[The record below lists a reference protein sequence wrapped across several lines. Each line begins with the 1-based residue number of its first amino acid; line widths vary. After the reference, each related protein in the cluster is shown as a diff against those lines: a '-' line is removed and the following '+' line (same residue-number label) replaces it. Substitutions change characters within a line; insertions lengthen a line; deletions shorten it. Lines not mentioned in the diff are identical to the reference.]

1 MLRLLAVDRLPPS
14 ALEGL
19 SRLGLEVDTRSA
31 LSPEE
36 LRGALAGVSI
46 LVVRS
51 TKVPREAI
59 LAGKELALVIRAG
72 AGVNNI
78 DVAAAS
84 ERGIYVA
91 NCPGKNALAV
101 AELAIGLLVAA
112 DRRIAD
118 NVSDFRAGTWRKGE
132 YGKAYGL
139 YGRHLGVAGLGQI
152 GLAVVQRARALG
164 MHVHAWSRSLT
175 TEGARAHGVEWHAT
189 LLELARRVDALC
201 LHLPLTPETRGV
213 VGRAVLEALRPGA
226 ILVNTSRAEVIDEA
240 ALVDAVKNRGL
251 RCGLDVFDGEP
262 AGSSGSVA
270 SPLQGLPGVYVTHHI
285 GASTEQAQEA
295 VADEVVRI
303 VRTYLGG
310 GMVPNCV
317 NTARQSPARFHLVVR
332 HLDRPGV
339 LAAVLG
345 ALRSRT
351 INVEDMRNEI
361 FEGAAAACARIG
373 LQEPPGDDVLA
384 EIRALPEVLQA
395 TLLGIV

>member
-1 MLRLLAVDRLPPS
+1 MIRLLAVDRLPPS

-19 SRLGLEVDTRSA
+19 SRLGVEVDARPA
-31 LSPEE
+31 LSPDE
-36 LRGALAGVSI
+36 LREALPGASI

-59 LAGKELALVIRAG
+59 LAARDLALVIRAG

-118 NVSDFRAGTWRKGE
+118 NVADFRAGAWRKGE
-132 YGKAYGL
+132 YGKAHGL

-152 GLAVVQRARALG
+152 GLAVAARARALG
-164 MHVHAWSRSLT
+164 MHVHAWSRSLS

-189 LLELARRVDALC
+189 LPEMAHRVDALS
-201 LHLPLTPETRGV
+201 LHLPLTPETRGLI
-213 VGRAVLEALRPGA
+213 GRAVLDALRPGA
-226 ILVNTSRAEVIDEA
+226 ILVNTSRAEVVDEA
-240 ALVDAVKNRGL
+240 ALIDAVKNRGL
-251 RCGLDVFDGEP
+251 RCGLDVFAGEP
-262 AGSSGSVA
+262 AGSAGSVA
-270 SPLQGLPGVYVTHHI
+270 SPLRDLPGVYVTHHI
-285 GASTEQAQEA
+285 GASTDQAQEA

-303 VRTYLGG
+303 VRTYLAGG
-310 GMVPNCV
+310 LVPNCV

-339 LAAVLG
+339 LAAVLS

-351 INVEDMRNEI
+351 LNVEEMRNEI
-361 FEGAAAACARIG
+361 FEGAQAACARIG
-373 LQEPPGDDVLA
+373 LQEAPGDDVLT

-395 TLLGIV
+395 TLLGLG

>member
-1 MLRLLAVDRLPPS
+1 MTRILTVDPLPQA
-14 ALEGL
+14 ALDGL
-19 SRLGLEVDTRSA
+19 SRLGLDVDARPA
-31 LSPEE
+31 LGLDE
-36 LRGALAGVSI
+36 LRRALEGVSI

-59 LAGKELALVIRAG
+59 QDAKELALVIRAG

-84 ERGIYVA
+84 ERGIFVA

-101 AELAIGLLVAA
+101 AELALGLLVAV
-112 DRRIAD
+112 DRRIPD
-118 NVSDFRAGTWRKGE
+118 NVVDFRAGAWKKGE
-132 YGKAYGL
+132 YGKARGL
-139 YGRHLGVAGLGQI
+139 HGRHLGVAGLGQI
-152 GLAVVQRARALG
+152 GQALAHRARALG
-164 MHVHAWSRSLT
+164 MHVHGWSRSLT
-175 TEGARAHGVEWHAT
+175 TEAARHQGIEWTAT
-189 LLELARRVDALC
+189 LKELAGRVDALS
-201 LHLPLTPETRGV
+201 LHLPLTSGTRGIV
-213 VGRAVLEALRPGA
+213 DRSILEALRPGS
-226 ILVNTSRAEVIDEA
+226 ILINTSRAEVVDEG
-240 ALVDAVKNRGL
+240 ALVDAVQNRGL
-251 RCGLDVFDGEP
+251 RCGLDVFAGEP
-262 AGSSGSVA
+262 AGSSGAVS
-270 SPLQGLPGVYVTHHI
+270 SPLQALPGVYCTHHI
-285 GASTEQAQEA
+285 GASTDQAQES

-310 GMVPNCV
+310 GIVPNCV

-373 LQEPPGDDVLA
+373 LQEAPGDDVLA
-384 EIRALPEVLQA
+384 EIRAVPEVLQA
-395 TLLGIV
+395 TLLGLV